1 MHIGNHFSH
10 YMVILVNEFKID
22 GVLLKIKGLKE
33 LYAQKLYNVLSYFKF
48 RDVNR
53 RIEGKSYCT

>member
-22 GVLLKIKGLKE
+22 GEELKGKAIVHN
-33 LYAQKLYNVLSYFKF
+33 NVF
-48 RDVNR
+48 
-53 RIEGKSYCT
+53 

>member
-22 GVLLKIKGLKE
+22 GVTMCFEYPLYIFDISINKGRLI
-33 LYAQKLYNVLSYFKF
+33 NP
-48 RDVNR
+48 
-53 RIEGKSYCT
+53 